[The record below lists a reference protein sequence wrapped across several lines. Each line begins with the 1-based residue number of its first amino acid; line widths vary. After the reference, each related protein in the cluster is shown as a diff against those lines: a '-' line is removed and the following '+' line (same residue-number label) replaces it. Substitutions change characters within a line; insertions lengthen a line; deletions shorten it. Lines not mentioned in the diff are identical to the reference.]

1 MHYRSFGKTGETV
14 SALGFGMMRL
24 PTNADGTTD
33 TQWAIDT
40 LRYAIDHG
48 VNYVDTAY
56 VYGDSEVVTGLCLQ
70 DGYRE
75 KVMLATKLPVIRLT
89 CPEDFDRILDE
100 QLARLQTDHIDAYL
114 LHALG
119 RDRWENCVLKYNI
132 LERAEQAKADGR
144 IRYLGFSFHDSLDA
158 FRTILNGYDKWDFC
172 QIQLNYMDVN
182 YQAGLQGLQE
192 AHEKGLGVVIME
204 PLRGGRLAELPDGV
218 AQLLP
223 GAPVESGLNFLWD
236 RKEISVVLSGM
247 SAMEQVVQN
256 IAYAGKAHPGML
268 SDAQRQ
274 QCIQA
279 GDQLRKLLSINCT
292 GCHYCDVC
300 PQSIAIADIFA
311 LSNQAQLDGDW
322 RAASEAYRRL
332 SDRDAAKCIAC
343 GACVQQCP
351 QQIPIPEKLQKLH
364 KRLA

>member
-1 MHYRSFGKTGETV
+1 MQYRPFGKTGETP

-24 PTNADGTTD
+24 PKKEDGTTD

-48 VNYVDTAY
+48 VSYVDTAY
-56 VYGDSEVVTGLCLQ
+56 VYGDSEVVTGLCLR

-75 KVMLATKLPVIRLT
+75 KVMLATKLPVVQLT

-119 RDRWENCVLKYNI
+119 RDRWENYVLKYNI
-132 LERAEQAKADGR
+132 LERAEQARAAGK

-158 FRTILNGYDKWDFC
+158 FRMILNSYDKWDFC

-192 AHEKGLGVVIME
+192 AYEKGLGVVIME
-204 PLRGGRLAELPDGV
+204 PLRGGRLANIPAEI

-236 RKEISVVLSGM
+236 RKEVSVVLSGM
-247 SAMEQVVQN
+247 NAIEQVEQN
-256 IAYAGKAHPGML
+256 IAYAGNAYPGML
-268 SDAQRQ
+268 TDAQRQ
-274 QCIQA
+274 QCMEA
-279 GDQLRKLLSINCT
+279 GTQLRKLLSINCT
-292 GCHYCDVC
+292 ACHYCDVC
-300 PQSIAIADIFA
+300 PQNIAIADIFA
-311 LSNQAQLDGDW
+311 INNQAQLDGDW
-322 RAASEAYRRL
+322 RDAREAYRRL
-332 SDRDAAKCIAC
+332 SGRDAAACVAC
-343 GACVQQCP
+343 GACAQQCP
-351 QQIPIPEKLQKLH
+351 QHIAIPEQLQTVH
-364 KRLA
+364 KRLT